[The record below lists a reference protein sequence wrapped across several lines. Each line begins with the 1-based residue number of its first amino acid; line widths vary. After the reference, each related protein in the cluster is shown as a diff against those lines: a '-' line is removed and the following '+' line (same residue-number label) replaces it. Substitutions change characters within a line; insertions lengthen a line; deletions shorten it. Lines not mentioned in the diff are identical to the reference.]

1 MTKLRLLSFIAG
13 VNLVSWGTLLAF
25 SGVSDR
31 SPALIGT
38 AISLIAFSP
47 LVSAALLRLLNRES
61 WENAGLK
68 LRLQEQKAWY
78 GFGVGF
84 PILVIGSILL
94 LSILLGTGS
103 VTYTSSTLI
112 SGLKLAGITFVPMF
126 IASIGEEFG
135 WRGYLEPNLKLQSPS
150 LVVNHLIVGAVW
162 GVWHLPILLLNE
174 SDTSLFEL
182 LMVFIGCLALGVI
195 YGQVRHRSGSV
206 WPCVLLHACSNS
218 FTIGAGTSNL
228 LEVEQS
234 YKAIVS
240 LSSNSI
246 ATVGVWI
253 VIAAVFLVIMRKR
266 QDGAEAISAGG

>member
-112 SGLKLAGITFVPMF
+112 SALKLAGITFVPMF

-135 WRGYLEPNLKLQSPS
+135 WRGVALPLLQRKMSPFWAGLTLGIIWAAWHIPAFLLSGTAHSAWSFVPFFGGVVAISVTLTPLFNSARGSFLIAYLYHFQMMN
-150 LVVNHLIVGAVW
+150 
-162 GVWHLPILLLNE
+162 PI
-174 SDTSLFEL
+174 
-182 LMVFIGCLALGVI
+182 
-195 YGQVRHRSGSV
+195 
-206 WPCVLLHACSNS
+206 WPDAQPWD
-218 FTIGAGTSNL
+218 NL
-228 LEVEQS
+228 LF
-234 YKAIVS
+234 AIVAVIIVV
-240 LSSNSI
+240 LNRE
-246 ATVGVWI
+246 TMFKKGTGVTEVLMPEEI
-253 VIAAVFLVIMRKR
+253 PVP
-266 QDGAEAISAGG
+266 EN